1 MTFFQKLLSL
11 VQVLIS
17 FIYAKAYRVAL
28 VIYIMAK
35 RVEINLNDETR
46 KTALFVRIIRAHD
59 CAIYNYI
66 AFGDF
71 Y

>member
-1 MTFFQKLLSL
+1 M
-11 VQVLIS
+11 LIS
-17 FIYAKAYRVAL
+17 FICAKAYRVAL
-28 VIYIMAK
+28 VVYIMAEI
-35 RVEINLNDETR
+35 VEINLNDETR
-46 KTALFVRIIRAHD
+46 KTAHFVRIIRAHD

>member
-1 MTFFQKLLSL
+1 M
-11 VQVLIS
+11 LIS

-46 KTALFVRIIRAHD
+46 KAALFVRIIRAHD
-59 CAIYNYI
+59 CAIFNYI

>member
-1 MTFFQKLLSL
+1 M
-11 VQVLIS
+11 LIS
-17 FIYAKAYRVAL
+17 FIYAKGYRVAL
-28 VIYIMAK
+28 VFDIMAE
-35 RVEINLNDETR
+35 RVENNLNDETR
-46 KTALFVRIIRAHD
+46 KTAFFVRIIRAHD

>member
-1 MTFFQKLLSL
+1 MLRPIGWYWLSILWQKT
-11 VQVLIS
+11 
-17 FIYAKAYRVAL
+17 
-28 VIYIMAK
+28 
-35 RVEINLNDETR
+35 VEINLNDEMR

>member
-1 MTFFQKLLSL
+1 M
-11 VQVLIS
+11 LIS

-28 VIYIMAK
+28 VIYIVAK

-66 AFGDF
+66 TFGDF

>member
-1 MTFFQKLLSL
+1 M
-11 VQVLIS
+11 LIS

-35 RVEINLNDETR
+35 RVEINLNYETR

-66 AFGDF
+66 TFGDF

>member
-1 MTFFQKLLSL
+1 MLRPIGWLGYLYYGKKT
-11 VQVLIS
+11 
-17 FIYAKAYRVAL
+17 
-28 VIYIMAK
+28 
-35 RVEINLNDETR
+35 VEINLNDETR